1 MKFRTML
8 LATAAVMV
16 ASTASAKDI
25 ADFTNPFSLPTEGK
39 ILSDTRFEY
48 GRTRWDDGILE
59 DIEKGM
65 YASEDLTFGLGNGFA
80 VVAHIGNTFDYDAE
94 GGEYNNDHN
103 FDYGLGVKYN
113 HDFGK
118 VLTQVGAGIS
128 AYDPQSFYGQNYIAE
143 DEDDNGDRWHKE
155 LHGYAM
161 VGYDAGCI
169 TPYTKLAVDGE
180 IDTNDNEQLY
190 TWTLGVHKKW
200 EKVSADASVNYYF
213 GEFEEENG
221 DGKDKIDQFYL
232 NAEANYF
239 VTDNFAVGAYGSYYL
254 GGEGHKD
261 VDYDYTVGLSAR
273 VLF

>member
-48 GRTRWDDGILE
+48 GRTRWDDGVSE

-103 FDYGLGVKYN
+103 FDYAIGAKYN

-118 VLTQVGAGIS
+118 VLTQVGAS
-128 AYDPQSFYGQNYIAE
+128 FAAKDPQSFYGQDYGAG
-143 DEDDNGDRWHKE
+143 DEEYNDRWDKT
-155 LHGYAM
+155 LDGYVM
-161 VGYDAGCI
+161 VGYDAGCL
-169 TPYTKLAVDGE
+169 TPYTKFAVEGD
-180 IDTNDNEQLY
+180 IDTDNNEQEY
-190 TWTLGVHKKW
+190 AWTLGVHKKW
-200 EKVSADASVNYYF
+200 EKVSADVSTTYYF
-213 GEFEEENG
+213 DETEEGAGNG
-221 DGKDKIDQFYL
+221 HNESWYL

-239 VTDNFAVGAYGSYYL
+239 VTDNFAVGAYGSYYI
-254 GGEGHKD
+254 GGDERED
-261 VDYDYTVGLSAR
+261 INYEYVAGLSAR
-273 VLF
+273 ILF

>member
-1 MKFRTML
+1 ML

-25 ADFTNPFSLPTEGK
+25 ADFTNPFSLPGKGK

-48 GRTRWDDGILE
+48 GRTRLDDGVSE

-80 VVAHIGNTFDYDAE
+80 VVAHIGNTFDYDNSE
-94 GGEYNNDHN
+94 DNEYNNDHN

-128 AYDPQSFYGQNYIAE
+128 AYDPQSFYGQDYTE
-143 DEDDNGDRWHKE
+143 EDDNRWNKSMNA
-155 LHGYAM
+155 YAM
-161 VGYDAGCI
+161 VGYDAGCM
-169 TPYTKLAVDGE
+169 TPYTKLAVDGD
-180 IDTNDNEQLY
+180 IDTNNNEQLY

-200 EKVSADASVNYYF
+200 EKVSADVSVDYYF

-254 GGEGHKD
+254 GGEGRKD

>member
-48 GRTRWDDGILE
+48 GRMHEDAGVYEGISE
-59 DIEKGM
+59 DL
-65 YASEDLTFGLGNGFA
+65 YASEDITVGLGNGWA
-80 VVAHIGNTFDYDAE
+80 LTGHIGNSFDE
-94 GGEYNNDHN
+94 EGEYNNDHN
-103 FDYGLGVKYN
+103 FDYAIGAKYN

-118 VLTQVGAGIS
+118 VLTQVGAEFS
-128 AYDPQSFYGQNYIAE
+128 AYDPQSFYGQDYGAGNEEY
-143 DEDDNGDRWHKE
+143 NDRWEKT
-155 LHGYAM
+155 LGGYVM
-161 VGYDAGCI
+161 VGYDAGCL
-169 TPYTKLAVDGE
+169 TPYTKFAVEGDV
-180 IDTNDNEQLY
+180 DTDNNEQEY
-190 TWTLGVHKKW
+190 AWTLGVHKKW
-200 EKVSADASVNYYF
+200 EKVSADVSATYYF
-213 GEFEEENG
+213 DETEEDAGNG
-221 DGKDKIDQFYL
+221 HNEAWYL

>member
-48 GRTRWDDGILE
+48 GRTHLDFGGAELVSE
-59 DIEKGM
+59 DK

-80 VVAHIGNTFDYDAE
+80 AVAHIGNSFTE
-94 GGEYNNDHN
+94 HNEYNNDHN

-128 AYDPQSFYGQNYIAE
+128 AYDPQSFYGQDYTE
-143 DEDDNGDRWHKE
+143 EDDNRWNKSMNA
-155 LHGYAM
+155 YAM
-161 VGYDAGCI
+161 VGYDAGCM
-169 TPYTKLAVDGE
+169 TPYTKVAVDGD
-180 IDTNDNEQLY
+180 IDTNNNEQEY
-190 TWTLGVHKKW
+190 IWSLGVHKKW
-200 EKVSADASVNYYF
+200 EKVSADVSVDYIF
-213 GEFEEENG
+213 GDEDMGAKG
-221 DGKDKIDQFYL
+221 DLEYELFYL